1 MNQLEMWNS
10 FIGENK
16 EYKDRKYDAWS
27 FGYGEEMA
35 DRLGNLVL
43 SGEKTGTAS
52 GYCFYE
58 LEKEEVP
65 KVGEISII
73 LNGRE
78 EALCIIETTKV
89 YTLPFNEVTEDH
101 AFKEGEGDKSLTYWR
116 KVHKDF
122 FSRELKEYSME
133 FEETMLVVC
142 EEFKVIWK

>member
-1 MNQLEMWNS
+1 MNKIEMWNS
-10 FIGENK
+10 FINENQS
-16 EYKDRKYDAWS
+16 YKDREYDAWS

-43 SGEKTGTAS
+43 SGEKVGTAS
-52 GYCFYE
+52 AHCFYE
-58 LEKEEVP
+58 LDKEEEP

-73 LNGRE
+73 LNGKE

-89 YTLPFNEVTEDH
+89 YTTPFNEVTEEH
-101 AFKEGEGDKSLTYWR
+101 AWKEGEGDKSLAYWR

-122 FSRELKEYSME
+122 FSRELKEYNME
-133 FEETMLVVC
+133 FQDTMKVIC